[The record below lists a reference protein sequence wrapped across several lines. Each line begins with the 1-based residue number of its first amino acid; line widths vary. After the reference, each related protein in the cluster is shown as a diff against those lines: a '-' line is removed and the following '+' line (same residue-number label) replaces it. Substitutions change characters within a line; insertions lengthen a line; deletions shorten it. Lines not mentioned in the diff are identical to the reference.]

1 MVVNKKMYEV
11 LFLIMIFLIVTCW
24 WQLLGN
30 TIKCLFFELI
40 FPDGVRE
47 WLMNFFLFV
56 TSLAMLGIFYFAVI
70 FSMLIVRY
78 LLLKL

>member
-1 MVVNKKMYEV
+1 MYEV

-24 WQLLGN
+24 WQLLGD

-40 FPDGVRE
+40 FPDDVKE

-56 TSLAMLGIFYFAVI
+56 TSLAMLGVFYFVVR
-70 FSMLIVRY
+70 FSMLIGHY
-78 LLLKL
+78 FLLKL